1 MELTTVK
8 EIDKEIKKWEENI
21 IENGWVVPDGVKL
34 ENEYKS
40 EFVRWDSD
48 KNMWWDTRLNKEYSQ
63 SDFSAYTNMRIF
75 GVEDVSAHM
84 DYLRALREY
93 TIHKEYKEDGDST
106 TLGIGINSYNE
117 RIQSDIDKN
126 RLTVDGTTI
135 YAAEFDDK
143 LNRLKTKVDDLYSSS
158 WYFNQETTNL
168 DEQIQAEATSDTESK
183 TSELRQ
189 ENLRKQL
196 TTQQEVDK
204 ELNISPYF
212 NASPGSVLGIRENTN
227 KKENFP
233 LSNSLRESLGIT
245 FGDTNG
251 G

>member
-1 MELTTVK
+1 LTTVK
-8 EIDKEIKKWEENI
+8 EIDKEIKKWEQNI
-21 IENGWVVPDGVKL
+21 IQNGWVLPDGSRL
-34 ENEYKS
+34 NNEYKA

-48 KNMWWDTRLNKEYSQ
+48 RNMWWDTRLDKEYNYN
-63 SDFSAYTNMRIF
+63 DFYAYTNMRIF
-75 GVEDVSAHM
+75 GVEDPSAHM
-84 DYLRALREY
+84 DYLNALREY
-93 TIHKEYKEDGDST
+93 TLYKEYKENGDST
-106 TLGIGINSYNE
+106 TLGIGLNSYNE
-117 RIQSDIDKN
+117 RVQSDINRN
-126 RLTVDGTTI
+126 RLTVDGNTI
-135 YAAEFDDK
+135 YEEEFDEK
-143 LNRLKTKVDDLYSSS
+143 LDILRTKVDDLYSGS

-168 DEQIQAEATSDTESK
+168 DEQIQAEATSDIESK

-189 ENLRKQL
+189 ENLRKLL

-204 ELNISPYF
+204 QLNISPYF
-212 NASPGSVLGIRENTN
+212 NASPGGVLGIRENTN